1 MYSSICQV
9 ILIFFLLVKTGED
22 PSIDQ
27 SVLDKI
33 ESGNSFTA
41 LLWGTFAASII
52 SIILYVSQWYKPD
65 GTLALP
71 HYKTFCKYFCM
82 KENTHGRLFDD
93 EEGNDE
99 NVDIASSND
108 AKPLLSLPIA
118 VESFIYGMGRIFP
131 ALIVLNLAWAVGLIM
146 VDVGADRLFSRW
158 IVDGI
163 NPESLPT
170 LSFLI
175 SFLMALATGTSWG
188 TMSILFPLLLVPTYE
203 ASNGN
208 EIIFYSTVAGVL
220 SGSVAGDHV
229 SPISDT
235 TVLSALACDCQLLRH
250 VVTQTPYV
258 MVVVVISILFG
269 TLPIGSET
277 WPNIIGILIGC
288 LVVALFSYFICVP
301 VASPIGRYDIITE
314 IGLRF
319 FPNPEL
325 LELRENTKK
334 FYAGEELLGKAF
346 VDENDELMKDDENGD
361 RKKASDT
368 NIALPEEAEP
378 FNQASE
384 DLA

>member
-1 MYSSICQV
+1 MTNQS
-9 ILIFFLLVKTGED
+9 FLE
-22 PSIDQ
+22 
-27 SVLDKI
+27 KI
-33 ESGNSFTA
+33 EVGNSFTA
-41 LLWGTFAASII
+41 LLWGTFAASIM
-52 SIILYVSQWYKPD
+52 SIILYLVQWYKPD

-71 HYKTFCKYFCM
+71 NYKTFCKYFCM
-82 KENTHGRLFDD
+82 KDSSHARLYDNDNDD
-93 EEGNDE
+93 EN
-99 NVDIASSND
+99 ASSMND

-118 VESFIYGMGRIFP
+118 VDSFIYGMGRIFP
-131 ALIVLNLAWAVGLIM
+131 ALIVLNLAWAVGSIM
-146 VDVGADRLFSRW
+146 VAVGADRLFSRW
-158 IVDGI
+158 IVGGL
-163 NPESLPT
+163 NPEILPT

-188 TMSILFPLLLVPTYE
+188 TMTILFPLLLVPTYE

-250 VVTQTPYV
+250 VTTQTPYV
-258 MVVVVISILFG
+258 IVIMIISTLVG
-269 TLPIGSET
+269 TLPIGSEA
-277 WPNIIGILIGC
+277 WPNIIGILVGC
-288 LVVALFSYFICVP
+288 LVVILFSYFICVP
-301 VASPIGRYDIITE
+301 VASPIGRYDVITE
-314 IGLRF
+314 LGLRF

-334 FYAGEELLGKAF
+334 FYAGEELLGKVF

>member
-1 MYSSICQV
+1 M
-9 ILIFFLLVKTGED
+9 VKTGED
-22 PSIDQ
+22 TSIDQ
-27 SVLDKI
+27 TVLDKI
-33 ESGNSFTA
+33 EAGNSFTA

-52 SIILYVSQWYKPD
+52 SMMLYIGQWYKPD
-65 GTLALP
+65 GSLSFP
-71 HYKTFCKYFCM
+71 NYKTFGKYFCM

-93 EEGNDE
+93 DDDE
-99 NVDIASSND
+99 NADSSND

-118 VESFIYGMGRIFP
+118 VDSFIYGMGRIFP
-131 ALIVLNLAWAVGLIM
+131 ALIVLNLAWAVGSIM

-158 IVDGI
+158 IVGGI

-258 MVVVVISILFG
+258 VVVVILSTLVG
-269 TLPIGSET
+269 TLPIGAEA

-288 LVVALFSYFICVP
+288 VIVALFSYFICVP
-301 VASPIGRYDIITE
+301 VASPTGRYDIITE
-314 IGLRF
+314 LTLRV
-319 FPNPEL
+319 FPNIEL

-334 FYAGEELLGKAF
+334 FYAGEVLPVVGEKDITNDLLNAKM
-346 VDENDELMKDDENGD
+346 DDDDNDDPKKSLDDD
-361 RKKASDT
+361 
-368 NIALPEEAEP
+368 NIVVPEEADR

-384 DLA
+384 HLA